1 MALPSTPTHQFCIAI
16 ELVVVLVIR
25 ELEMEEPS
33 LAANAASRPHYQ
45 LEGLFGTAHLTE
57 FETDEMAR
65 T

>member
-1 MALPSTPTHQFCIAI
+1 MALPSTPAHQFCIAI

-45 LEGLFGTAHLTE
+45 LEGLPRQLHQLH
-57 FETDEMAR
+57 
-65 T
+65 